1 MLPPRSAENSVLPPR
16 AAGRVFGM
24 PFKRKRKLLGA
35 ALGSGGAKGLAHLGV
50 MQALEEEGIR
60 FDVLAG
66 TSAGAIAGALY
77 AKGYSPADI
86 AELLARVDYRQTL
99 FSLLMERS
107 AQPLHRLLDGVLGE
121 SAFSELQKPFAAVAT
136 DTADGGEI
144 VLREGN
150 VARAVFASSA
160 MPPFFR
166 PVQIDGRLLAD
177 GAFANAVPGDVA
189 RALGAD
195 LVIGVALSPANNY
208 REVSFT
214 TASGRQIALRQE
226 GFSRCDIL
234 LEPDLSAYTATSVF
248 DTDKIFDI
256 GYACAKQN
264 MAQIVRLLRQNKL
277 LQPDARA

>member
-1 MLPPRSAENSVLPPR
+1 MRLTEERPVA
-16 AAGRVFGM
+16 
-24 PFKRKRKLLGA
+24 FKRKKKLLGA

-50 MQALEEEGIR
+50 LQALEEAGIR

-66 TSAGAIAGALY
+66 TSAGSIAGSLY

-86 AELLARVDYRQTL
+86 TELLARVDYKQTVL
-99 FSLLMERS
+99 SLLLERS

-121 SAFSELQKPFAAVAT
+121 CTFAELQKPFAAVAT

-150 VARAVFASSA
+150 VARAVLASSA
-160 MPPFFR
+160 MPPFFK
-166 PVQIDGRLLAD
+166 PVQIDGRALAD

-189 RALGAD
+189 RRLGAD
-195 LVIGVALSPANNY
+195 VVIGVTLSPAESY

-214 TASGRQIALRQE
+214 TAAGRQIVLRQE
-226 GFSRCDIL
+226 GIASCDIL

-248 DTDKIFDI
+248 DTDKIFDV
-256 GYACAKQN
+256 GYACAKERLPE
-264 MAQIVRLLRQNKL
+264 IVRLLRANRIG
-277 LQPDARA
+277 AAERAL